1 MTKPDAAQTATT
13 AEPKTQKPVQK
24 ESSPTTTTESATP
37 VISPPLK
44 KDPASAGVAHESKRN
59 HAVTGTHKKE
69 LPRQAE
75 KNEAPASTDVIPNE
89 PAYTNDVVNS
99 VAMETSTPQASAPA
113 VAETTAPANAAPKK
127 IMITITA
134 AESEKYLDESATPAI
149 SPQVKK
155 DPAAAG
161 VALGSKRN
169 HTVAG
174 TPKKELP
181 RQADRKETPASADVI
196 PNEPAYTNDVVNSV
210 AMETSTPQ
218 AAAPAV
224 AETTAP
230 ANAAPKKIM
239 ITITAAESEKYLD
252 KVALAEATSEEKK
265 PSTFQKLLKKA
276 DDLKN
281 NQDPFGELRQRKN
294 EILALNFKNEK
305 RGQNK

>member
-1 MTKPDAAQTATT
+1 MNQQPDKFFRDKLENYQQPAPPRAWDKIEAELEKKTHKGLWWKIAASLLLTALVSYTLWMGMNKSDVNQTATT

-24 ESSPTTTTESATP
+24 ETSPTTTTESATP
-37 VISPPLK
+37 AISPQVK
-44 KDPASAGVAHESKRN
+44 KDPASSGVALESKRN
-59 HAVTGTHKKE
+59 HAVTGTPKKE

-75 KNEAPASTDVIPNE
+75 KKEAPASTDVIPNE

-134 AESEKYLDESATPAI
+134 AESEKYLD
-149 SPQVKK
+149 
-155 DPAAAG
+155 
-161 VALGSKRN
+161 
-169 HTVAG
+169 
-174 TPKKELP
+174 
-181 RQADRKETPASADVI
+181 
-196 PNEPAYTNDVVNSV
+196 
-210 AMETSTPQ
+210 
-218 AAAPAV
+218 
-224 AETTAP
+224 
-230 ANAAPKKIM
+230 
-239 ITITAAESEKYLD
+239 

-276 DDLKN
+276 DDLTN
-281 NQDPFGELRQRKN
+281 NQDPFGGLRQRKN